1 MKLEYEDAFEPEDFH
16 TINSRERFDHQL
28 SVDDVRLTTDIP
40 LVVRYDYVDLGATD
54 YHFQQQFTQEDTKGY
69 FSRMKEFAGK
79 KINALLADSG
89 RLHFYRSE
97 LRGKVLEAVRKILPK
112 AIETDQIIYHFSLYD
127 TDRWADRSTDTRN
140 SRVYFILGT
149 YGHIYILF
157 FDPYHEL
164 NPMPRPA
171 ED

>member
-79 KINALLADSG
+79 SRLRAVALLPQRAAG
-89 RLHFYRSE
+89 KGTRS
-97 LRGKVLEAVRKILPK
+97 
-112 AIETDQIIYHFSLYD
+112 S
-127 TDRWADRSTDTRN
+127 
-140 SRVYFILGT
+140 
-149 YGHIYILF
+149 
-157 FDPYHEL
+157 
-164 NPMPRPA
+164 A
-171 ED
+171 EDSAKGYRNRSDNISLLLI